1 MSTGARLIMSDFR
14 RRGVILA
21 GHGMLRAGKVWH
33 SQVFSMIEGEPFAA
47 LSGHGPLPEAGSRT
61 FEAYT
66 IFVSMV
72 AERLRVFLQDG
83 DLRSFFFNRQF
94 GDVVQE
100 VPAAYWARPESVAM
114 LQRDFFDAFEIQ
126 SSLSQPVPRDSF
138 YFSVS
143 DVTEILQPG
152 FAKKKS
158 VPNKVPLPRAKQ
170 RELVDALRSIVDQN
184 EGIRR
189 KEQFK
194 MLEELPEFRGYWITD
209 SNFRAA
215 AKGVPVKR
223 GRPRKEASSVTT

>member
-1 MSTGARLIMSDFR
+1 
-14 RRGVILA
+14 
-21 GHGMLRAGKVWH
+21 MLRAGKLWH
-33 SQVFSMIEGEPFAA
+33 GKVFIMIEGEPFAA
-47 LSGHGPLPEAGSRT
+47 LSGHGPLTEAGSRT

-66 IFVSMV
+66 MVVSMV

-83 DLRSFFFNRQF
+83 YLRSFFFNRQF
-94 GDVVQE
+94 GDVFQE

-114 LQRDFFDAFEIQ
+114 LQRVFLDAFEIQ
-126 SSLSQPVPRDSF
+126 SSSSQPVPRDSF

-143 DVTEILQPG
+143 DLTEILQPG

-158 VPNKVPLPRAKQ
+158 VLNKVPLPRAKQ
-170 RELVDALRSIVDQN
+170 PELVDALRLIVEQN

-194 MLEELPEFRGYWITD
+194 RLEELPEFRGYTITQ

-215 AKGVPVKR
+215 AKDVPVKR
-223 GRPRKEASSVTT
+223 GRPRKES